1 MKSLLCHCLR
11 AERWYAVP
19 KGAEAA
25 GLGRFRGWTGLLP
38 EGYGLLTQAG
48 CIEGL
53 RKKGS

>member
-1 MKSLLCHCLR
+1 MPLLASGKVVR
-11 AERWYAVP
+11 ST
-19 KGAEAA
+19 KGAETA
-25 GLGRFRGWTGLLP
+25 GLGRFREWTGLLP